1 MEVEGEWSLLV
12 ENLAE
17 ELVFA
22 LSKKLKKGHYDRI
35 QTISAPSEKLVY
47 LHLVDTEPQSFVSVR
62 RALDLDRRTVDRAL
76 KGLMEKGY
84 VVQDERYLYWLMGVD
99 SVEVRGQFYPPP

>member
-1 MEVEGEWSLLV
+1 MGARGDWSLLV
-12 ENLAE
+12 ENLAQ
-17 ELVFA
+17 ELVLA

-35 QTISAPSEKLVY
+35 QVISAPSEKLVY

-84 VVQDERYLYWLMGVD
+84 VVHDERYLYWLMDVD
-99 SVEVRGQFYPPP
+99 